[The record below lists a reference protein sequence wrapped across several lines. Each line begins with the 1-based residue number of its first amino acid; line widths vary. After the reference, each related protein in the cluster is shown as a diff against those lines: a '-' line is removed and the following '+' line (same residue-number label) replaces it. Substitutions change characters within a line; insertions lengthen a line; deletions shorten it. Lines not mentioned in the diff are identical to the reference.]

1 VWDHQPSAA
10 ELLADRLERDWQPTP
25 SALKDGD
32 RVLGYAAC
40 AVTGEHRRADA

>member
-10 ELLADRLERDWQPTP
+10 ELLGERLEAGWHPTP
-25 SALKDGD
+25 SALREGD

-40 AVTGEHRRADA
+40 AVTGEHRRASS